1 LLAFAGAAQA
11 RPRSAFLLR
20 NLHRTGWRK
29 ARHGPHFQFFYP
41 LPTLAEIDDLA
52 AGAGR
57 QFGVDPQLVRAVI
70 QVESNYNTN
79 AVSRKGARG
88 LMQLIPDTARRF
100 GVKNSF
106 DPRQNIAGGVAYL
119 KHLLE
124 LFSGNVSLAVAAYNA
139 GENAVLR
146 VGGVP
151 PFPET
156 IDYVRKVTGLY
167 GIGSMC
173 ALVCRDSLDTGCPA
187 EDPEGSVYRPSLPE
201 WSMGW
206 SLRLIGL
213 SLRVWHTSI
222 SWISGRASFPSLRSF
237 VPSEGRDLQLLQRE
251 LSFR

>member
-1 LLAFAGAAQA
+1 
-11 RPRSAFLLR
+11 
-20 NLHRTGWRK
+20 
-29 ARHGPHFQFFYP
+29 
-41 LPTLAEIDDLA
+41 
-52 AGAGR
+52 
-57 QFGVDPQLVRAVI
+57 
-70 QVESNYNTN
+70 
-79 AVSRKGARG
+79 
-88 LMQLIPDTARRF
+88 MQLIPDTARRF

-201 WSMGW
+201 WSTGW